1 MKTKNIILSV
11 FLVVLCNK
19 ITSKEFNY
27 PIQIKQSFESSIC
40 ESFAK
45 SPNDEY
51 RVTGYYEEG
60 YGSNATWKKISLKV
74 EIVTNSYGKDEI
86 KVVAYKNENSS
97 YWTTVSYSNVT
108 KTYGKIADDF
118 SYQVYVAS
126 KTVYFNI

>member
-11 FLVVLCNK
+11 FLVVLCSK
-19 ITSKEFNY
+19 IVSKEYNY
-27 PIQIKQSFESSIC
+27 PIQINQSC
-40 ESFAK
+40 ESFTK

-60 YGSNATWKKISLKV
+60 YGSNVTWKKISLKV
-74 EIVTNSYGKDEI
+74 EIITNSYGKDEI
-86 KVVAYKNENSS
+86 KVIAYKNENNS

>member
-11 FLVVLCNK
+11 FLVVLCSK
-19 ITSKEFNY
+19 ITSKEYKY

-40 ESFAK
+40 ESFTK

-60 YGSNATWKKISLKV
+60 YGSNVTWKKISLKA

-86 KVVAYKNENSS
+86 KVIAYKNENSS